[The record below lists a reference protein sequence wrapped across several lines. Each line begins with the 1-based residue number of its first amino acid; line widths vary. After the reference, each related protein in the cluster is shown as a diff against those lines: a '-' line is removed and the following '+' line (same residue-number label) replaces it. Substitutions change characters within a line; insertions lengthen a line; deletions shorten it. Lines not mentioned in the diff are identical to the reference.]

1 MFEVGISENTY
12 KFGNTEILFDAESGN
27 TDDLFESG
35 DPENCFNMYEFDNSE
50 AFFSNILDDN
60 AVTFNTF
67 RIDNPET
74 YFEQA
79 NNERDGGVIEYTD
92 NPSNLSSN
100 EFISFP
106 DINNTYE
113 NQGYDK
119 KESELKYPIEL
130 EMSFKN

>member
-1 MFEVGISENTY
+1 SFNIFEVGISENTY
-12 KFGNTEILFDAESGN
+12 EFGNAEILFDAESGN
-27 TDDLFESG
+27 TDDLFES
-35 DPENCFNMYEFDNSE
+35 
-50 AFFSNILDDN
+50 
-60 AVTFNTF
+60 VTFNTF
-67 RIDNPET
+67 KTDNPET

-79 NNERDGGVIEYTD
+79 NNERDGRVIEYTE
-92 NPSNLSSN
+92 NLSNLSSN